1 MLTVSKFVDKDDPTT
16 FCGTMCYFMD
26 PTRFGYNYHTQKF
39 GKYTFLLDL
48 YNSHGVFSI
57 E

>member
-1 MLTVSKFVDKDDPTT
+1 MLTVGKFVDKDDPTT

-26 PTRFGYNYHTQKF
+26 PTSSGYNYHTQKF